1 MKTGEELK
9 KWHLEFQETSSN
21 ESLNQCNSN
30 EFLIENASDL
40 VSESDEVDEEILDQT
55 SESTEMNTLDIDE
68 DDLNNEQNENSNNV
82 EETETKK
89 INWFRKSFRKS
100 IRKFKKKRSDKKEG
114 EENNETIPEKE
125 KCSRCDQD
133 QLDTLFMLVSK
144 RVEESKEGSD
154 DKKTSKKKEE
164 FALRFLISLAS
175 IVGYSLRLFGETLV
189 FFARSIRSSNGN
201 NLFVPPPGG
210 H

>member
-21 ESLNQCNSN
+21 ESLNQCHPN
-30 EFLIENASDL
+30 EYPIENASDV

-55 SESTEMNTLDIDE
+55 SESTEMNTLDIENLD
-68 DDLNNEQNENSNNV
+68 NEQNENSNNV

-100 IRKFKKKRSDKKEG
+100 IRKFKKKRNKTEE
-114 EENNETIPEKE
+114 EENSEKETIPEKE

-189 FFARSIRSSNGN
+189 FFARSIRSSDGN

>member
-1 MKTGEELK
+1 MNNDLP
-9 KWHLEFQETSSN
+9 
-21 ESLNQCNSN
+21 
-30 EFLIENASDL
+30 IE
-40 VSESDEVDEEILDQT
+40 DEEG
-55 SESTEMNTLDIDE
+55 
-68 DDLNNEQNENSNNV
+68 
-82 EETETKK
+82 
-89 INWFRKSFRKS
+89 
-100 IRKFKKKRSDKKEG
+100 EG
-114 EENNETIPEKE
+114 EEENIEKETIPEKE

-189 FFARSIRSSNGN
+189 FFARSIRSSDGN
-201 NLFVPPPGG
+201 NLFVPPSGG